1 MSSATVPPSHQKVTA
16 SNLVRGSLYFMV
28 SFVDPEMMIPIL
40 ETLIF
45 EGRNDLGD
53 FKFRNA
59 ISVFLGESDEA
70 AAAAARIVFCE
81 ESELAGLEDLE
92 GAVKI
97 LTACADQ
104 RRRKAGV

>member
-1 MSSATVPPSHQKVTA
+1 MSSATAPPQHQKVTA
-16 SNLVRGSLYFMV
+16 SNLAHGMLCFMV
-28 SFVDPEMMIPIL
+28 SFVDPEMLIPIL

-45 EGRNDLGD
+45 EGRNELGD

-59 ISVFLGESDEA
+59 TSVFLGESDEA

-81 ESELAGLEDLE
+81 EKDLAGLEDLD

-97 LTACADQ
+97 LSVCADQ
-104 RRRKAGV
+104 RRRKAGA